1 MKQNNVKQPT
11 RQVNILDIPQ
21 FIDQPKWVK
30 NKSKFYL
37 LQFFG
42 WSFWT
47 FLFIPVF
54 TLFLWL
60 FQGNLIQSYIFAEQI
75 NVQLLNLAWL
85 GVLVVAFGASLL
97 LWASYN
103 WIRFGNM
110 KPRDQL
116 DDVENHVLCDYLSVT
131 TLELKQ
137 LQNSKNVV
145 LHYDEQGQ
153 LYEYEL
159 KNVNHMS
166 QNKEIDRNAEILF
179 NLN

>member
-1 MKQNNVKQPT
+1 MMQDSKKQPT
-11 RQVNILDIPQ
+11 QATQKLDIPQ

-30 NKSKFYL
+30 SKSKFYL

-54 TLFLWL
+54 TLVLWL

-75 NVQLLNLAWL
+75 NVQLWNLIWL
-85 GVLVVAFGASLL
+85 AVLVAFFGASLL

-103 WIRFGNM
+103 WIRFGNV
-110 KPRDQL
+110 KPRQQL
-116 DDVENHVLCDYLSVT
+116 DDVKNNVLCDYLSVT
-131 TLELKQ
+131 SHELKQ

-159 KNVNHMS
+159 KKLDHEYQNTAQNRNVLYTTN
-166 QNKEIDRNAEILF
+166 
-179 NLN
+179 